1 MAWTEE
7 LTWDNSEEIPTF
19 LLRKSSSKGEKPTGI
34 STWKAECVLLFRW
47 LFETCAISTDPRQRF
62 ASPLKVLKV
71 RDGLEFHGSLQCLL
85 LMLKS
90 QKMRAVSWPQWKK
103 KWSSWLNSSFHYQA
117 EQKTHLALTFL
128 RNFQLFGEAN
138 KAIYLLHSLK
148 LSWNKS
154 IGVIFLPPGPML
166 PIPMPLFKWFASIGW
181 PPSPNP
187 MPIPPRP
194 SEENIQISKKPSF
207 HSLTKQQV
215 LFLK

>member
-103 KWSSWLNSSFHYQA
+103 KMEQLVKFKFPLSSWTKNSFGFNIPKKLPTFWGGKQSYLPSTQLKA
-117 EQKTHLALTFL
+117 LMKQKHRSNLLTS
-128 RNFQLFGEAN
+128 RSHVA
-138 KAIYLLHSLK
+138 HSHAF
-148 LSWNKS
+148 
-154 IGVIFLPPGPML
+154 V
-166 PIPMPLFKWFASIGW
+166 
-181 PPSPNP
+181 
-187 MPIPPRP
+187 
-194 SEENIQISKKPSF
+194 
-207 HSLTKQQV
+207 
-215 LFLK
+215 